1 MVDPNYVYNGLALLV
16 FVSLAR
22 ARDLF
27 DFSVWI
33 FMLVDTFFNFETFML
48 VELNASRYTALL
60 LSCLILKGAGSFQG
74 TTIKP

>member
-1 MVDPNYVYNGLALLV
+1 MFDPNFVYNCSALLV

-27 DFSVWI
+27 DFSLWI
-33 FMLVDTFFNFETFML
+33 FMLVDMFFNFKTFKL

-60 LSCLILKGAGSFQG
+60 VTCLILKGDGFFQE
-74 TTIKP
+74 TTITT